1 MTQEKIDYPPL
12 LPAGIHSHTLDS
24 LKPLTVDKFPK
35 SVRRRALFGTLGIYL
50 EMLEAT
56 GFKGS
61 AWIDGSFMCE
71 KEEPED
77 IDLVLV
83 FESEAIDNI
92 SESARPVLN
101 GLFDT
106 LTILSRF
113 SLHVFQVRLEDL
125 AGLDYWKKQF
135 GTQRDEVT
143 PKGLASIGVN
153 L

>member
-1 MTQEKIDYPPL
+1 MTDHKTDYPPL
-12 LPAGIHSHTLDS
+12 LPGGIHSYTLDA
-24 LKPLTVDKFPK
+24 LKQITVDQFPN
-35 SVRRRALFGTLGIYL
+35 SIRRRGLFGALGIYL

-61 AWIDGSFMCE
+61 AWIDGSFMCK
-71 KEEPED
+71 KEEPDD

-83 FESEAIDNI
+83 FESDVIDRI
-92 SESARPVLN
+92 SEAARPVLN

-106 LTILSRF
+106 LTVQSRF
-113 SLHVFQVRLEDL
+113 NLHVFQVRIEDE
-125 AGLDYWKKQF
+125 AGLSYWKKQF

>member
-12 LPAGIHSHTLDS
+12 LPGGIHDYTMDS
-24 LKPLTVDKFPK
+24 LRPITVDKFPE
-35 SVRRRALFGTLGIYL
+35 SVRRKALFGILGIYL

-61 AWIDGSFMCE
+61 ALIDGSFMCQ
-71 KEEPED
+71 KEEPDD
-77 IDLVLV
+77 IDLVLIY
-83 FESEAIDNI
+83 ESEVIDNI
-92 SESARPVLN
+92 SEAARPVLN

-106 LTILSRF
+106 LTVKARF
-113 SLHVFQVRLEDL
+113 NLHVFQVPLEDSK
-125 AGLDYWKKQF
+125 GLEYWKKYF

>member
-12 LPAGIHSHTLDS
+12 LPAGIHDYTLDS
-24 LKPLTVDKFPK
+24 LKPITVDKFPD
-35 SVRRRALFGTLGIYL
+35 SVRRQALFGVLGIYL

-61 AWIDGSFMCE
+61 AWIDGSFMCH

-83 FESEAIDNI
+83 YESDILDGI

-106 LTILSRF
+106 LTVKARF
-113 SLHVFQVRLEDL
+113 NLHVFQVPVEDGPGLE
-125 AGLDYWKKQF
+125 YWKKHF

>member
-1 MTQEKIDYPPL
+1 MTQEKTDYPPL
-12 LPAGIHSHTLDS
+12 LPGGIHAFTLDS
-24 LKPLTVDKFPK
+24 LRPITVDNFPN
-35 SVRRRALFGTLGIYL
+35 SVRRQGLFGALGIYL

-61 AWIDGSFMCE
+61 ALIDGSFMCQ
-71 KEEPED
+71 KQEPDD
-77 IDLVLV
+77 IDLVLIY
-83 FESEAIDNI
+83 ESEVIDNI
-92 SESARPVLN
+92 SEAARPVLN

-113 SLHVFQVRLEDL
+113 KLHVFQVRVEDE
-125 AGLDYWKKQF
+125 AGLEYWKKQF

>member
-12 LPAGIHSHTLDS
+12 LPGGIHDYTLDS
-24 LKPLTVDKFPK
+24 LKPLTVDKFPD
-35 SVRRRALFGTLGIYL
+35 SARRKGLFGTLGIYL
-50 EMLEAT
+50 EMLEST

-61 AWIDGSFMCE
+61 AWIDGSFMCN
-71 KEEPED
+71 KEEPDD

-83 FESEAIDNI
+83 FESESLDNI

-106 LTILSRF
+106 LTIKTRF
-113 SLHVFQVRLEDL
+113 NLHVFQVRTDDER
-125 AGLDYWKKQF
+125 GVEYWKKFF

>member
-1 MTQEKIDYPPL
+1 MTQAKIDYPPL
-12 LPAGIHSHTLDS
+12 LPGGIHDYTLNA
-24 LKPLTVDKFPK
+24 LKLITVDKFPD
-35 SVRRRALFGTLGIYL
+35 SVRRQALFGVLGIYL
-50 EMLEAT
+50 DMLEAT

-61 AWIDGSFMCE
+61 AWIDGSFMCN
-71 KEEPED
+71 KQEPDD

-83 FESEAIDNI
+83 YESETLDSI

-106 LTILSRF
+106 LTVKARF
-113 SLHVFQVRLEDL
+113 NLHVFQVPVEDGL
-125 AGLDYWKKQF
+125 GLDYWKKHF

>member
-12 LPAGIHSHTLDS
+12 LPGGIHDYTLDS
-24 LKPLTVDKFPK
+24 LKPLAVDKFPD
-35 SVRRRALFGTLGIYL
+35 SARRKGLFGALGIYL

-61 AWIDGSFMCE
+61 AWIDGSFMCN

-83 FESEAIDNI
+83 YESESLDNI

-106 LTILSRF
+106 LTIKTRF
-113 SLHVFQVRLEDL
+113 NLHVFQVRTDDER
-125 AGLDYWKKQF
+125 GVEYWKRFF